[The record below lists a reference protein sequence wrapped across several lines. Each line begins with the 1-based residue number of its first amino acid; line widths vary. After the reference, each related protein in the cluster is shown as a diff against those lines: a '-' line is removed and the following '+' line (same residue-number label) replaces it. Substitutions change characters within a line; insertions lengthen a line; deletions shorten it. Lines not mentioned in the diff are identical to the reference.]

1 MGARRLI
8 ARPVVPPGPLRTLK
22 RLIYEAYIAAGAP
35 TLDAMARAIAA
46 DDELSASP
54 ARDTIHRIIGDAT
67 APAKQADVIALVTA
81 LTRMVG
87 GNGQQAGR
95 EAAALWTQVQL
106 DEPLGRPVSDIDPYD
121 LEVHHAITLRGAVG
135 LPAYVER
142 GHDIELRR
150 IVAEAVA
157 GNSRLVMLV
166 GTSSSGKTRACFEA
180 VRRLPDDWRLWH
192 PIDPDRRQA
201 ALEGLHRVGPKTVV
215 WLNEA
220 HHYLLDPEHGEPISA
235 ALRSLL
241 ADSTRAPVLILGTI
255 WPGPGYFDDLRETP
269 QPAGMG
275 PDGPVPARRP
285 PGHRDPYGQA
295 RVLLAGR
302 DLHVPT
308 AFTPSQIAEVRRSK
322 DPRLVTAAHAAQ
334 DGMVT
339 QYLAAGFELVNIYSE
354 ASPGARALLDAAI
367 DARRLGHPLGLPLP
381 FLATAAEAYL
391 TDTEWDLLPEDWVE
405 QALTQLTRPVKGA
418 RGPLHRQKRPR
429 GSAGSPSAARSQT
442 YRLADFLVDH
452 FRAARRAQPIPP
464 LFWEAAMRHCEGEAA
479 QDLASAAVAR
489 GLTETACRLW
499 AKAGEHR
506 KIAQL
511 LIDSGRLNEAVPWLE
526 RAHRGGDAQAARL
539 AAQELA
545 RAGRLEEVPHWCE
558 RTPGIA
564 PAQAHGR
571 IAETLA
577 EAGRID
583 AALPWFER
591 AAAGG
596 DSDSLLAAAEALA
609 DNGRLT
615 EALRWFRRAAASGDA
630 DAYAAAVERLW
641 DAGRL
646 AEARSWVELAEE
658 AGSAGGLRLL
668 VDETARAGGSEGAS
682 PQAPSAA
689 TAGSVDTPP
698 DENRL
703 TPICRLAEV
712 SAWAARAAARAEAR
726 PLATVRRLADA
737 GEVDKALA
745 LAEEAAAAG
754 DAGAL
759 VWGAQRLADEGRWAE
774 AFSWCERAVAA
785 GSDLAAHLAVISLQ
799 ELGRT
804 AEAERL
810 DLYGWSTRGGIAA
823 AWRLDESSL
832 REED

>member
-1 MGARRLI
+1 M
-8 ARPVVPPGPLRTLK
+8 RTLK
-22 RLIYEAYIAAGAP
+22 KLIYEAYVAAGAP
-35 TLDAMARAIAA
+35 ALDAMAKAIAA
-46 DDELSASP
+46 EDELTAGP
-54 ARDTIHRIIGDAT
+54 ARDTISRMIGDPT
-67 APAKQADVIALVTA
+67 APADQADVVALVTA

-87 GNGQQAGR
+87 GDGQQAGR

-106 DEPLGRPVSDIDPYD
+106 AEPLGRPVSDIDPYD
-121 LEVHHAITLRGAVG
+121 LEVHHAITLRGAAG
-135 LPAYVER
+135 LPTYVER

-150 IVAEAVA
+150 IVAEAIE

-180 VRRLPDDWRLWH
+180 IRQLPDGWRLWH

-201 ALEGLHRVGPKTVV
+201 ALAGLHRVGPKTVV

-220 HHYLLDPEHGEPISA
+220 HHYLLDPQHGEPISA
-235 ALRSLL
+235 GLRTLL

-269 QPAGMG
+269 QPGGMD
-275 PDGPVPARRP
+275 PDGPPRRP
-285 PGHRDPYGQA
+285 PGHKDPYGQA

-308 AFTPSQIAEVRRSK
+308 AFTPSQIEEISTSK
-322 DPRLVTAAHAAQ
+322 DPRLVTAARAAH

-339 QYLAAGFELVNIYSE
+339 QYLAAGFELVAIHSE
-354 ASPGARALLDAAI
+354 ASPGPRALLDAAI

-391 TDTEWDLLPEDWVE
+391 TDTEWDLLPEDWLE

-418 RGPLHRQKRPR
+418 RGPLHRQRRPR
-429 GSAGSPSAARSQT
+429 GSVGSPSAASGQT

-452 FRAARRAQPIPP
+452 FRAARRALPVPP
-464 LFWEAAMRHCEGEAA
+464 LFWEAAVWRCEGEAA
-479 QDLASAAVAR
+479 RDLASAAAAR

-506 KIAQL
+506 KIAQS
-511 LIDSGRLNEAVPWLE
+511 LIDSGRLNEAIPWLE
-526 RAHRGGDAQAARL
+526 QAHRAGDTQAAPL
-539 AAQELA
+539 AAKELA
-545 RAGRLEEVPHWCE
+545 RAGRLDEVPQWYE
-558 RTPGIA
+558 LSPEIDS
-564 PAQAHGR
+564 AQANWR

-596 DSDSLLAAAEALA
+596 DTDSLLAAAEALA

-615 EALRWFRRAAASGDA
+615 EALSWFQRAAASGDT
-630 DAYAAAVERLW
+630 DAYASAAQRLS

-646 AEARSWVELAEE
+646 DEARSWVERAEE
-658 AGSAGGLRLL
+658 AGLAGGLRPAAEG
-668 VDETARAGGSEGAS
+668 VARADEAEDAPVQAS
-682 PQAPSAA
+682 RGA
-689 TAGSVDTPP
+689 TAGSVDISPANDDRP
-698 DENRL
+698 
-703 TPICRLAEV
+703 TPIRRLGEV
-712 SAWAARAAARAEAR
+712 SEWAARAAARAEAQ
-726 PLATVRRLADA
+726 PLAALRRLADA

-759 VWGAQRLADEGRWAE
+759 MWGAQRLADGGRWAE
-774 AFSWCERAVAA
+774 AFAWCRRAVAA
-785 GSDLAAHLAVISLQ
+785 GSELAAHLAVISLH

-804 AEAERL
+804 AEAEQL
-810 DLYGWSTRGGIAA
+810 DRYGWNTRGDIAA
-823 AWRLDESSL
+823 AWRLD
-832 REED
+832 